1 MNKVFDSLS
10 ISSWD
15 PMVLW
20 RGIHETS
27 DEKTKYE
34 NLIVKAIDCLN
45 WFEVGS
51 AVSVYLGL

>member
-20 RGIHETS
+20 RGIHETL
-27 DEKTKYE
+27 DEKIKYE